1 MSSHVKGVFNHL
13 DSLIT
18 AIDRLRKADFD
29 DYTVLSPLPRHE
41 IEEAIYDNKP
51 SPVRWWTL
59 TGALIGGTGGFTLA
73 SLTSA
78 VWPMALPAGKPMI
91 SIPPFVVITFESTVL
106 IAGLATLAAI
116 IFHCRLPAT
125 DLPIEC
131 EDPRYSS
138 DRFGLVFH
146 DLEGA
151 RKEEAIKLLH
161 DAGAEEV
168 SCADDEDD
176 ATELVHEEA

>member
-1 MSSHVKGVFNHL
+1 
-13 DSLIT
+13 
-18 AIDRLRKADFD
+18 
-29 DYTVLSPLPRHE
+29 
-41 IEEAIYDNKP
+41 
-51 SPVRWWTL
+51 
-59 TGALIGGTGGFTLA
+59 
-73 SLTSA
+73 
-78 VWPMALPAGKPMI
+78 MI

-116 IFHCRLPAT
+116 IYHCRLPAM

-161 DAGAEEV
+161 DSGAEEV